1 MSKNRYLFLLLVL
14 TVTGVLLLWRQHVQ
28 IVHAKEA
35 LALRQIAAHSAQG
48 TSRHRDLQ
56 PSPSSE
62 LLKLRNEVTM
72 LNAEL
77 KAVIARP
84 IHNAVQ
90 AEEEWDE
97 VHSGQALSEKPGF
110 VAVKELLPV
119 GNSTPAEAFQSFHF
133 ALRNQQSEPLTP
145 TKMKEIWDVPDDF
158 DDPKVRYSISMGQG
172 IGGETGYLI
181 STERVISSNEV
192 RLSVDFET
200 KDGGSFR
207 QNPVLVYR
215 DGRWRM
221 KPESVTVAN

>member
-1 MSKNRYLFLLLVL
+1 MSKKRYLFLLLVL
-14 TVTGVLLLWRQHVQ
+14 TGTGVLLLWRQHAQ
-28 IVHAKEA
+28 IIHAKEA
-35 LALRQIAAHSAQG
+35 LAFRQIEAPSPQG
-48 TSRHRDLQ
+48 ISQHREPQ

-62 LLKLRNEVTM
+62 LLKLRNEVTL

-77 KAVIARP
+77 RAEIARP

-90 AEEEWDE
+90 SEEEWDE
-97 VHSGQALSEKPGF
+97 VHSGQALSQKPGF

-119 GNSTPAEAFQSFHF
+119 GDSTPAQAFQSFHY
-133 ALRNQQSEPLTP
+133 ALRNQGSEPLTP

-158 DDPKVRYSISMGQG
+158 DAPEARYSISMGQG
-172 IGGETGYLI
+172 IGGETGY
-181 STERVISSNEV
+181 VIAGEQVLSSNQV
-192 RLSVDFET
+192 RLTVDFET

-221 KPESVTVAN
+221 KPESVTVTN